1 MSQLPAWRDVAVPR
15 EDIQDGSFDESS
27 FAADL
32 GLAAAGQGRPEYR
45 DARPFFEQT
54 YLTQNLAVVLEELV
68 RRIDGDPAAAGVYR
82 MQTEFGGGKTHT
94 LLSAYHLFRSPE
106 VVLETE
112 CGRDLAERMGRSAFP
127 TARVVVLD
135 GSAILAGQPTEVEK
149 GVAAHTLLGHLAY
162 GLGGAEALGRVADQD
177 AAMLGSGTTQLSAL
191 LRDFAPCVIVLDEAL
206 EYLVKALPV
215 KTNEGDLATTTLT
228 LIKELSTAVAGV
240 ERAALLATLTSS
252 RPESYSEEGERLLE
266 SLQKVVGRQE
276 NVVTPVEGDDI
287 FPILARRLFTTQGD
301 ETIRRQVADAYAH
314 YYVADLADS
323 IPSAYRETGFRER
336 IVAAYPFH
344 PDLVDLLQNRWGS
357 LSGFQRTRGALRLLG
372 HTVKALWLKGAKA
385 PLIHLGDVDL
395 ADAGVRGE
403 VLKVTGESYKS
414 ALNADIIRSDAQ
426 APTEDRRRGGQAQEL
441 RVATGL
447 ATSAFLYSFGPDRV
461 LGGSQAQM
469 LAGVGRPGLGKGLVD
484 DVRDSLRELLW
495 YARVEGGRFRFTTEP
510 NLNKVILEREGAIGD
525 DRVSASIYDTL
536 RKVAPGTKEL
546 RVVPRIVES
555 GDLPDEAKLTL
566 GVLDLDHRVG
576 PNETDDTLRHA
587 ERVLLY
593 RGSAGR
599 ANKNAA
605 LLVAA
610 DAAALTRAKNTART
624 LNAIADV
631 KADKARYN
639 RLNQEQKDELDVRE
653 AATAD
658 RLPDHVVM
666 AFRHLL
672 MLAPGGQSGLQL
684 IHDDLGPA
692 AADTRL
698 DQRVVGHLVE
708 ADRLITGTLAPA
720 ALLTERFGVF
730 AADADFVALEDL
742 RAYFARHPQL
752 PKLGSAQVLQN
763 CVARGVRD
771 GVFGVAQGA
780 TWDAPDAVL
789 RIDTDI
795 SPDEVQFQPGVFLVK
810 AGAVREEIAKRA
822 PITPNSPTP
831 PTPVGPAPTLDG
843 DGQPALPIEPEPDG
857 GRSVAG
863 VKRVKLL
870 LKGVPADRARDVL
883 KVAILPLATTGATVS
898 VDMEIVA
905 SGESGIPA
913 DTLDLTVI
921 EGLRQ
926 LGIDFELEDRSAEDR

>member
-1 MSQLPAWRDVAVPR
+1 MIELPAWRDVAVPR
-15 EDIQDGSFDESS
+15 DDIQDGSFDESS

-45 DARPFFEQT
+45 DARLFFEQT
-54 YLTQNLAVVLEELV
+54 YLTSNLAVVLDELI
-68 RRIDGDPAAAGVYR
+68 RRVDGDSAAAGVYR

-94 LLSAYHLFRSPE
+94 LLSAYHLFRSPGE
-106 VVLETE
+106 VIETA
-112 CGRDLAERMGRSAFP
+112 CGQDLAARTGRTSFP
-127 TARVVVLD
+127 SARVVVLD
-135 GSAILAGQPTEVEK
+135 GSAMLAGQPTEFEE
-149 GVAAHTLLGHLAY
+149 GVVAHTLLGHLAY
-162 GLGGAEALGRVADQD
+162 GLGGAEALARVADQD
-177 AAMLGSGTTQLSAL
+177 AALLGSGTTQLSAL
-191 LRDFAPCVIVLDEAL
+191 LRDYAPCVIVLDEAL

-215 KTNEGDLATTTLT
+215 RTNEGDLATTTLT

-240 ERAALLATLTSS
+240 EKVALLATLTSS

-287 FPILARRLFTTQGD
+287 FPILARRLFITQG
-301 ETIRRQVADAYAH
+301 EEATRRQVADAYAN

-323 IPSAYRETGFRER
+323 VPSAYRETGFRER

-372 HTVKALWLKGAKA
+372 HTVKALWLKNAQA

-414 ALNADIIRSDAQ
+414 ALNEDIIRSDAQ

-441 RVATGL
+441 KVATSL
-447 ATSAFLYSFGPDRV
+447 ATAAFLYSFGPDRV

-469 LAGVGRPGLGKGLVD
+469 LAGVARPGLGKGLVD

-495 YARVEGGRFRFTTEP
+495 YSRVEGGRFRFTTEP
-510 NLNKVILEREGAIGD
+510 NLNKVILEREGAIGE
-525 DRVSASIYDTL
+525 DRIAASIYDAL
-536 RKVAPGTKEL
+536 RTVAPGTKEL
-546 RVVPRIVES
+546 RVIPRIVDS

-566 GVLDLDHRVG
+566 GVLDLDHRIG

-587 ERVLLY
+587 EQVLLY

-599 ANKNAA
+599 ANKNSAM
-605 LLVAA
+605 LVAA

-624 LNAIADV
+624 LAAIGDV

-639 RLNQEQKDELDVRE
+639 RLNQEQKDELDTRE

-672 MLAPGGQSGLQL
+672 MLVPGGNSGLQL
-684 IHDDLGPA
+684 LHDDLGPA

-698 DQRVVGHLVE
+698 DERVTSHLLE

-720 ALLTERFGVF
+720 ALLTDRFGVF
-730 AADADFVALEDL
+730 AADSDDVALEDL

-752 PKLGSAQVLQN
+752 PKLGSTLVLQN
-763 CVARGVRD
+763 CISRGVRD
-771 GVFGVAQGA
+771 GVFGIAQGA
-780 TWDAPDAVL
+780 TWNAADSVL

-795 SPDEVQFQPGVFLVK
+795 SADEVQFQPGVFLVK
-810 AGAVREEIAKRA
+810 AGAIREEIAKRA
-822 PITPNSPTP
+822 RMTPAPIPTP
-831 PTPVGPAPTLDG
+831 EPGATQPAGGDGDEPTLPVECD
-843 DGQPALPIEPEPDG
+843 PTG
-857 GRSVAG
+857 GETASG
-863 VKRVKLL
+863 NTRVSLRL
-870 LKGVPADRARDVL
+870 TGVPADRARDVL
-883 KVAILPLATTGATVS
+883 KVAILPLATAGATVS
-898 VDMEIVA
+898 VDMQITA
-905 SGESGIPA
+905 SSDNGIPGE
-913 DTLDLTVI
+913 TLDLTVV

-926 LGIDFELEDRSAEDR
+926 LGIDFEIDTK